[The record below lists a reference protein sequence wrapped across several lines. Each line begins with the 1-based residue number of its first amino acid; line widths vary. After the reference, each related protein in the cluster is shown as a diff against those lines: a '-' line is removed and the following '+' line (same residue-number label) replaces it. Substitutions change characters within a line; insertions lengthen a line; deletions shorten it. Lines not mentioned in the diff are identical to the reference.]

1 MSDAEKHSKISTRYY
16 MFCTAKQTTKYTKY
30 TKEELESGVGVVGG
44 RVVVGGYREDEM
56 QT

>member
-1 MSDAEKHSKISTRYY
+1 MGELSRV
-16 MFCTAKQTTKYTKY
+16 
-30 TKEELESGVGVVGG
+30 ELESGVGVVGG

>member
-1 MSDAEKHSKISTRYY
+1 MRSSSQHKHLYTLY
-16 MFCTAKQTTKYTKY
+16 MFYTAKQTTKYTKY

>member
-1 MSDAEKHSKISTRYY
+1 MNDAEKHSKISTRYY